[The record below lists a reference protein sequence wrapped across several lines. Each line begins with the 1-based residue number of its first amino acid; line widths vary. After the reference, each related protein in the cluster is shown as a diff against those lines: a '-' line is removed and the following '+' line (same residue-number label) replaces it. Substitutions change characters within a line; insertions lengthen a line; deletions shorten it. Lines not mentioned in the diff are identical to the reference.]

1 MAVVYRSEKKKIMRS
16 QIHLIQKVISI
27 LSRVEE
33 VLLSMDVADPSR
45 AYTDMILEETDSEAE
60 WRSKV

>member
-1 MAVVYRSEKKKIMRS
+1 MRS

-45 AYTDMILEETDSEAE
+45 AYTDMILEETASEAE